1 MPNKYDLILFDMDGT
16 IANTDELVV
25 ETMFEMYDLY
35 RGGNRTPRE
44 KCYYFSG
51 PPIRDTLRNEFPGQ
65 DDDFLVSEFSRLSKD
80 KYDTMVTP
88 YPHSKEVKLMLREMG
103 IKLGVVT
110 NKFHQMAKHCLEV
123 INLDDVMD
131 VLIGFDDV
139 KNHKPHQ
146 EGIYK
151 AMEMMGVKDIKK
163 VLYVGDN
170 ALDIETAKNAK
181 VDSVLVTW
189 GPRKIDESVKP
200 TYKIDDYYDLL
211 EVIK

>member
-1 MPNKYDLILFDMDGT
+1 MNKYKLILFDMDGT

-25 ETMFEMYDLY
+25 ETIYEMYDLY
-35 RGGNRTPRE
+35 RGGVKTPRE

-51 PPIRDTLRNEFPGQ
+51 PPIRETIEKEFPGQ
-65 DDDFLVSEFSRLSKD
+65 DAEFLMQEFARLSKD

-88 YPHSKEVKLMLREMG
+88 YPHSREVKLELKKRG

-110 NKFHQMAKHCLEV
+110 NKFRGMALHCLEV
-123 INLDDVMD
+123 IGLDDVFD
-131 VLIGFDDV
+131 ILIGYDDV
-139 KNHKPHQ
+139 IEHKPHP

-151 AMEMMGVKDIKK
+151 AMEVFDIKDK
-163 VLYVGDN
+163 KRVLYVGDN
-170 ALDIETAKNAK
+170 PLDDETAKNAG
-181 VDSVLVTW
+181 VDSCLVTW
-189 GPRKIDESVKP
+189 GPRKMPENVKP